1 MNRRRTLLHALGAG
15 ALAAPFA
22 SFAQQPPN
30 PAGAPGKVWRAG
42 ILTLL
47 GRPALLDTHFVTGG
61 ILRGLRDL
69 GYVEGKNL
77 VIEWRF
83 ADNDA
88 RRLPAMAA
96 ELLQW
101 KPDVLVSTGDL
112 ASLELKKATATI
124 PAIPAIPIVSAAT
137 SDPVS
142 IGLITSLARP
152 GGNVT
157 GVTGLTNDLAPKQ
170 LELLLAMV
178 AGKVPK
184 VTRMAV
190 LMNPESASNF
200 TRLQST
206 EAAAKKLGVTI
217 VPVEARDAAQID
229 AAFAKM
235 RQQNAGALLVF
246 LNPLFQ
252 QRSQQIAEL
261 AAKFRLPS
269 MTGASVYPEAG
280 CLMSY
285 GTSLY
290 EQFRR
295 AAYFVDRIFKGAKPA
310 DLPVEQ
316 PTRIELVING
326 RTAKALGLKIPHAL
340 LISAERVIE

>member
-1 MNRRRTLLHALGAG
+1 MKNRRTLIAALGAG
-15 ALAAPFA
+15 TLTAPFA
-22 SFAQQPPN
+22 ALAQQPAS
-30 PAGAPGKVWRAG
+30 PAGAPGKIWRVG

-47 GRPALLDTHFVTGG
+47 GRPALFDTHFFTGG
-61 ILRGLRDL
+61 MLRGLRDF
-69 GYVEGKNL
+69 GYAEGKNL

-83 ADNDA
+83 ADSDA
-88 RRLPAMAA
+88 SRLPAMAA

-101 KPDVLVSTGDL
+101 KPDLLVATGDQ
-112 ASLELKKATATI
+112 ASLEFKKATTTI
-124 PAIPAIPIVSAAT
+124 PALPIVSAAT
-137 SDPVS
+137 SDPVG

-157 GVTGLTNDLAPKQ
+157 GVTSQTADLAPKQ
-170 LELLLAMV
+170 LEFLLAMV

-184 VTRMAV
+184 VTRVAV
-190 LMNPESASNF
+190 LMNPGTASHF
-200 TRLQST
+200 IRLKNT

-217 VPVEARDAAQID
+217 VPVEAQDAAQID

-235 RQQNAGALLVF
+235 RQQNAGALFVF
-246 LNPLFQ
+246 LSPLFQ
-252 QRSQQIAEL
+252 QRSAQIAEL
-261 AAKFRLPS
+261 AAKYRLPS
-269 MTGASVYPEAG
+269 MTAASVYPEAG

-285 GTSLY
+285 GTNLY

-295 AAYFVDRIFKGAKPA
+295 GAYFVDRILKGAKPA
-310 DLPVEQ
+310 DLPFEQ
-316 PTRIELVING
+316 PTKFELVING

>member
-1 MNRRRTLLHALGAG
+1 MKNRRRLLVALGAG
-15 ALAAPFA
+15 ALHAPLA
-22 SFAQQPPN
+22 SFAQPPPS
-30 PAGAPGKVWRAG
+30 PAGAPGKIWRVG
-42 ILTLL
+42 MLTLL
-47 GRPALLDTHFVTGG
+47 GRPALFDTHFFTGG
-61 ILRGLRDL
+61 MLRGLRDF

-77 VIEWRF
+77 VLEWRF

-88 RRLPAMAA
+88 SRLPALAA

-101 KPDVLVSTGDL
+101 KPDLLVATGDQ
-112 ASLELKKATATI
+112 ASLEFKKATTTI
-124 PAIPAIPIVSAAT
+124 PALPIVSAAT
-137 SDPVS
+137 SDPVG

-157 GVTGLTNDLAPKQ
+157 GVTSQTADLAPKQ
-170 LELLLAMV
+170 LEFLLAMV

-184 VTRMAV
+184 VTRVAV
-190 LMNPESASNF
+190 LMNPGTASHF
-200 TRLQST
+200 IRLKNT

-217 VPVEARDAAQID
+217 VPVEALDAAQID

-235 RQQNAGALLVF
+235 RVQNAGALFVF
-246 LNPLFQ
+246 LSPLFQ
-252 QRSQQIAEL
+252 QRSGQIAEL
-261 AAKFRLPS
+261 AAKYRLPS
-269 MTGASVYPEAG
+269 MTAASVYPEAG

-285 GTSLY
+285 GTNLY

-295 AAYFVDRIFKGAKPA
+295 GAYFVDRILKGAKPA
-310 DLPVEQ
+310 DLPFEQ
-316 PTRIELVING
+316 PTKFELVING